1 LPKCYLKNCR
11 SVCENEINIFR
22 NQISFELLN
31 VQKGTYLIDIINLQ
45 KTIKKITNNRNI
57 LIKRLSEKID
67 KQNIP
72 KIEDKIR
79 HFLINGNVQ
88 NSRDSLNY
96 YRDLYQKKTVLYDKW
111 TEELLENKDVYMG
124 YFETEAQLRGSTRIA
139 KDFID
144 GKNTVCALI
153 AEFDIKYT
161 IKKKLM
167 ERSKI
172 SNSNIS
178 LEDLEKYYK
187 NSKQKRPKE
196 VNKILDIFED
206 IKCK

>member
-124 YFETEAQLRGSTRIA
+124 YFVNGGSI
-139 KDFID
+139 K
-144 GKNTVCALI
+144 GK
-153 AEFDIKYT
+153 Y
-161 IKKKLM
+161 
-167 ERSKI
+167 
-172 SNSNIS
+172 
-178 LEDLEKYYK
+178 
-187 NSKQKRPKE
+187 
-196 VNKILDIFED
+196 
-206 IKCK
+206 